1 MKVIYTVGALPD
13 WVDIAKK
20 LKASYGWEPC
30 FWLLVKN
37 DSRVLNEFP
46 GVMHHWFHLINR
58 GIQTDFQSHNG
69 YTPISLDADI
79 IEQFSKYEHSTL
91 ALMDRMDFGHTF
103 SFQERQRL
111 YYRLLCY
118 WLNVFRI
125 VKPEISIFNI
135 SPHSVAEYILYAV
148 SVEMGCR
155 IAILQT
161 TSIPYL
167 LYVKNSINEQPQ
179 RLIDVYKNSIDKI
192 KMKKEKMEDDLS
204 ADLHNYIS
212 KMKLSYSVAKPWFM
226 ISDNGNKESSIR
238 RLQRTIHRLP
248 TWTYK
253 KLSNLMNAVGGRV
266 REDIFVFRS
275 DDIMDRK
282 NNLAKIAKRFLHGV
296 RRRYQTSRLK
306 KDYSNRCTA
315 DIDLNVPYIYIPL
328 HFQPERTTLPEGNYY
343 YDQFLMVS
351 LISRCIPANWYL
363 YVKEHKTQFRHF
375 EGSNVRMSSTYD
387 DMQSCPNVVFLPTDT
402 PTFDLIDNCKAV
414 ATVTG
419 TAGWEGICRGK
430 PALVFGT
437 AWYSGCKG
445 AFTTE
450 NADECKKAIEQIQK
464 GVHIEEDEVRAF
476 LIALEKIGTRG
487 YVTKS
492 YKRDVDIVLKD
503 NVNLISKALYEHING
518 LYK

>member
-13 WVDIAKK
+13 WVEIAKK
-20 LKASYGWEPC
+20 LKTSYGWEPC

-37 DSRVLNEFP
+37 ESQVLKEFP
-46 GVMHHWFHLINR
+46 DVMHHWFHLINR
-58 GIQTDFQSHNG
+58 GIQTDFLSHNG

-118 WLNVFRI
+118 WLNVFNI
-125 VKPEISIFNI
+125 VKPDISIFNI
-135 SPHSVAEYILYAV
+135 SPHSVAEYTLYAV

-167 LYVKNSINEQPQ
+167 IYVKNNINGQPQ
-179 RLIDVYKNSIDKI
+179 RLIDAYKNSIDKI
-192 KMKKEKMEDDLS
+192 KMKKGKEEDGLS
-204 ADLHNYIS
+204 ADLHNYLN

-226 ISDNGNKESSIR
+226 ISDNGNKEPIRR
-238 RLQRTIHRLP
+238 RLQRTINRLAI
-248 TWTYK
+248 WTYK
-253 KLSNLMNAVGGRV
+253 KLSNLMNAVSGRM

-282 NNLAKIAKRFLHGV
+282 NNLSKVVKRFIHST
-296 RRRYQTSRLK
+296 RRRYQTLRLK
-306 KDYSNRCTA
+306 SDYSKRCAA
-315 DIDLNVPYIYIPL
+315 DIDFNVPYIYVPL
-328 HFQPERTTLPEGNYY
+328 HFQPERTTLPEGRYY

-351 LISRCIPANWYL
+351 LISKCIPANWYL
-363 YVKEHKTQFRHF
+363 YVKEHKSQFCHF
-375 EGSNVRMSSTYD
+375 EGSNVRMPSTYD
-387 DMQSCPNVVFLPTDT
+387 DIQSCTNVVFLSTDT
-402 PTFDLIDNCKAV
+402 PTFDLIDNCQAV

-445 AFTTE
+445 AFTAE
-450 NADECKKAIEQIQK
+450 SADACKKAIEQIQK
-464 GVHIEEDEVRAF
+464 GYHIDEDDVRAF
-476 LIALEKIGTRG
+476 LIALEKIGARG
-487 YVTKS
+487 YLTKS
-492 YKRDVDIVLKD
+492 YKRGVGSEINE
-503 NVNLISKALYEHING
+503 NVNSLTKALWEHINEI
-518 LYK
+518 